1 MDTPRRCGKCGT
13 ELVVRRDTYREAFRD
28 QLNLIA
34 EMRSFP
40 GIVLTTALG
49 PVVRAWRGK
58 RRYCPRCGWN
68 RQVWR

>member
-1 MDTPRRCGKCGT
+1 MDTPRRCAKCRT

-28 QLNLIA
+28 QLGLIG

-49 PVVRAWRGK
+49 PIIRAWRGK
-58 RRYCPRCGWN
+58 RLHCPRCGWE